1 MKNTLKRTA
10 MLLIIAGM
18 LQGCAGWLIGQATD
32 VAVETAKIPF
42 KIGGAALD
50 VVTPD
55 NVKGP
60 LKFGASAAL
69 SQIKP

>member
-1 MKNTLKRTA
+1 MKNALTRTA
-10 MLLIIAGM
+10 ILILTAGM
-18 LQGCAGWLIGQATD
+18 LQGCAGWLVGQATD

-60 LKFGASAAL
+60 LKFGASTAL